1 MKYGQASEQRC
12 FYQDHLCHHCFKV
25 NIELSPH
32 SSVTVSSY
40 TGKGEKSK
48 KPSEKEQMGRAPQEF
63 VYTISFSL
71 LYQRNASL
79 KRERSLRLLTQFGL
93 HPVCVHRTFSLSQS
107 C

>member
-1 MKYGQASEQRC
+1 MVRASEQRC

-32 SSVTVSSY
+32 SSVTVPSY

-48 KPSEKEQMGRAPQEF
+48 KPPEKEQMGRALQDF
-63 VYTISFSL
+63 VYTLAISS

-79 KRERSLRLLTQFGL
+79 KMERSLRLLTQFVL
-93 HPVCVHRTFSLSQS
+93 HLVFVHMTFSLSHS
-107 C
+107 Y